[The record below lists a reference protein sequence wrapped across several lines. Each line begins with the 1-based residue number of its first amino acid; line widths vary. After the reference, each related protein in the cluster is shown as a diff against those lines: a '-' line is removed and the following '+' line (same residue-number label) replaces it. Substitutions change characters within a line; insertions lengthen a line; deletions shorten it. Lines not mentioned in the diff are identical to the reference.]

1 MQDTFAQLGFTGLDQ
16 VGAFVALMFGA
27 FAVVFTLQ
35 AVFALRTVW
44 EDERTGRLEVALTA
58 PVTRPRWLTSQVVAA
73 VAAITVSIAVCGAAT
88 WVGVVIG
95 SGSLS
100 IGDALLGAL
109 NTFPLVLLFLGIT
122 VATHGL
128 RPESGAW
135 VPGAAVRRLLLPAR
149 LPGAPPRPPRRR
161 DRPLPVPAP
170 GRGAVGPRR
179 LDRHRGDGRPRPAAD
194 GRRDRRLRSPR
205 PPAESA
211 PTVAHRHPSGAAESR
226 LRSAR
231 AIAHR

>member
-1 MQDTFAQLGFTGLDQ
+1 M
-16 VGAFVALMFGA
+16 
-27 FAVVFTLQ
+27 
-35 AVFALRTVW
+35 W

-88 WVGVVIG
+88 WVGVAIG

-135 VPGAAVRRLLLPAR
+135 VPGAAVVGSYLLGFLGPLLDLPDAVTDLSPFRHLAAVPSVPVDWTATAVMAGLGLLLT
-149 LPGAPPRPPRRR
+149 
-161 DRPLPVPAP
+161 
-170 GRGAVGPRR
+170 AVGIV
-179 LDRHRGDGRPRPAAD
+179 AY
-194 GRRDRRLRSPR
+194 GRRDLR
-205 PPAESA
+205 
-211 PTVAHRHPSGAAESR
+211 
-226 LRSAR
+226 
-231 AIAHR
+231 